1 MGLSKG
7 FAAAVALAVGVLVA
21 GCGSGGESASPAPV
35 EQQATNVAVRAPMA
49 VSTTPANGSEGVSP
63 AGPVQVAVT
72 EGELVSVALTNAE
85 GKQVAGAPSADGTSW
100 VVSEPLGYG
109 KTYTWT
115 GTAVG
120 KDGEEATITGAFTTV
135 TPARQISGSL
145 NVGDDQTYGV
155 AMPVAVEFSA
165 PVADRA
171 SVQKAL
177 KIETSVPTE
186 GAWAWLSDT
195 EVHWRPKAY
204 WTPGTTVEVNANLY
218 GVPHGDGAYGS
229 QDVSVHFTIG
239 RALIAT
245 ADTQTHRFVVTK
257 DGQQLFDFPAS
268 YGLES
273 DPGRV
278 SRSGIHVVISK
289 SPEVSMTNQ
298 RYNYENVKVP
308 WGVQISYNGE
318 YVHGYEGSRY
328 AQGNEN
334 VSHGCAN
341 LAPENA
347 KLYYDEVI
355 PGDPVNVVGSSV
367 ALSEED
373 RTYFDWTLDWNAWL
387 AKGAP

>member
-1 MGLSKG
+1 MALSKG
-7 FAAAVALAVGVLVA
+7 LAAAVALAVGALVA
-21 GCGSGGESASPAPV
+21 GCGGDGSAASPTAV
-35 EQQATNVAVRAPMA
+35 EQQATNVAVQVPMA
-49 VSTTPANGSEGVSP
+49 VRTTPAGGTENVSP
-63 AGPVQVAVT
+63 AGPFKVEVT
-72 EGELVSVALTNAE
+72 EGKLASVALTNAE
-85 GKQVAGAPSADGTSW
+85 GEQVAGTPAADGTSW
-100 VVSEPLGYG
+100 VAGEPLGYG
-109 KTYTWT
+109 KSYTWT
-115 GTAVG
+115 GTAIG
-120 KDGEEATITGAFTTV
+120 NDGAEAPITGAFTTV
-135 TPARQISGSL
+135 TPARQISGST
-145 NVGDDQTYGV
+145 NVGDDQTYGI
-155 AMPVAVEFSA
+155 AMPVAIEFSG
-165 PVADRA
+165 PVADKA

-177 KIETSVPTE
+177 KVETSVPTE

-204 WTPGTTVEVNANLY
+204 WTPGTTVKVHAGLY

-229 QDVSVHFTIG
+229 QDVSVRFTIG
-239 RALIAT
+239 RALVAT
-245 ADTQTHRFVVTK
+245 ADTQAHRFVVTK

-289 SPEVSMTNQ
+289 SEEVSMTNPQ
-298 RYNYENVKVP
+298 YDYENVKVP

-347 KLYYDEVI
+347 KLYFDEVI

-373 RTYFDWTLDWNAWL
+373 RTYYDWTLDWNAWL
-387 AKGAP
+387 AKSAS

>member
-1 MGLSKG
+1 MGLNKG
-7 FAAAVALAVGVLVA
+7 LVAAVALAVGVLVA
-21 GCGSGGESASPAPV
+21 GCGSGGEAVSQTTAEP
-35 EQQATNVAVRAPMA
+35 QAKNVAVQAPMA
-49 VSTTPANGSEGVSP
+49 VSMTPANGSEDVSP
-63 AGPVQVAVT
+63 AGPFKIAVT
-72 EGELVSVALTNAE
+72 EGKLVSVALTNAE
-85 GKQVAGAPSADGTSW
+85 GKQVAGAPAADGTNW
-100 VVSEPLGYG
+100 VAGEPLGFD
-109 KTYTWT
+109 KSYTWT

-120 KDGEEATITGAFTTV
+120 NDGKEAPITGAFKTV
-135 TPARQISGSL
+135 APGRQISGSL
-145 NVGDDQTYGV
+145 NVGDDQTYGI
-155 AMPVAVEFSA
+155 AMPVAIEFSG
-165 PVADRA
+165 PVSDKAG
-171 SVQKAL
+171 VQKAL

-186 GAWAWLSDT
+186 GAWAWLNDT

-204 WTPGTTVEVNANLY
+204 WTPGTTVKVTANLY

-229 QDVSVHFTIG
+229 QDLSVHFTIG

-257 DGQQLFDFPAS
+257 DGQELFDFPSS

-278 SRSGIHVVISK
+278 THSGIHVVISK
-289 SPEVSMTNQ
+289 SAEVSMTNQ
-298 RYNYENVKVP
+298 KYNYENVKVP

-355 PGDPVNVVGSSV
+355 PGDPVNVTGSSV

-373 RTYFDWTLDWNAWL
+373 RTYYDWALDWNAWL
-387 AKGAP
+387 AKSAA

>member
-1 MGLSKG
+1 MGFSKKL
-7 FAAAVALAVGVLVA
+7 AAAVALAVGVLVA
-21 GCGSGGESASPAPV
+21 GCGSGGETASPTTV
-35 EQQATNVAVRAPMA
+35 EQQAKNVAVQAPMA
-49 VSTTPANGSEGVSP
+49 LSMTPANGSEDVSP
-63 AGPVQVAVT
+63 VGPFKVVVA
-72 EGELVSVALTNAE
+72 EGKLVSVALTNAE
-85 GKQVAGAPSADGTSW
+85 GKQVAGAPAADGTSW
-100 VVSEPLGYG
+100 VASEPLGYD
-109 KTYTWT
+109 KSYTWT

-120 KDGEEATITGAFTTV
+120 NDGKEAPITGAFKTV
-135 TPARQISGSL
+135 APAQQISGSL
-145 NVGDDQTYGV
+145 NVGDDQTYGI
-155 AMPVAVEFSA
+155 AMPVAIEFSG
-165 PVADRA
+165 PVTDKA

-195 EVHWRPKAY
+195 QVHWRPKAY
-204 WTPGTTVEVNANLY
+204 WTPGTTVKVNANLY

-257 DGQQLFDFPAS
+257 DGQQLFDFPSS

-278 SRSGIHVVISK
+278 TRSGIHVVISK
-289 SPEVSMTNQ
+289 SAEVSMTN
-298 RYNYENVKVP
+298 RKYNYENVKVP

-347 KLYYDEVI
+347 ELYYNEVI
-355 PGDPVNVVGSSV
+355 PGDPVNVTGSSV

-373 RTYFDWTLDWNAWL
+373 RTYYDWTLDWNAWL
-387 AKGAP
+387 AKSAG

>member
-1 MGLSKG
+1 VGLTKG
-7 FAAAVALAVGVLVA
+7 LAAAVALAVGVLVA
-21 GCGSGGESASPAPV
+21 GCGSGGEAASPTTA
-35 EQQATNVAVRAPMA
+35 EQQAKNVAVQAPMA
-49 VSTTPANGSEGVSP
+49 VSTTPANGSEDVSP
-63 AGPVQVAVT
+63 AGPFKVAVT
-72 EGELVSVALTNAE
+72 EGKLVSVALTNADGE
-85 GKQVAGAPSADGTSW
+85 QVAGAPAADGTSW
-100 VVSEPLGYG
+100 VASEPLGYD

-120 KDGEEATITGAFTTV
+120 NDGKEAPITGAFRTV
-135 TPARQISGSL
+135 APGRQIRGSL

-155 AMPVAVEFSA
+155 AMPVAVEFSG
-165 PVADRA
+165 PVSDKA

-177 KIETSVPTE
+177 KLETSVPTE

-204 WTPGTTVEVNANLY
+204 WTPGTTVKVNANLY

-257 DGQQLFDFPAS
+257 DGQQLFDFPSS

-278 SRSGIHVVISK
+278 TRSGIHVVISK
-289 SPEVSMTNQ
+289 SAEVSMTNPK
-298 RYNYENVKVP
+298 YDYENVKVP

-328 AQGNEN
+328 AQGSEN
-334 VSHGCAN
+334 VSHGCVN

-347 KLYYDEVI
+347 KLYFDEVI
-355 PGDPVNVVGSSV
+355 PGDPVNVTGSSV

-373 RTYFDWTLDWNAWL
+373 RTYYDWTLDWNAWL
-387 AKGAP
+387 AKSAA

>member
-1 MGLSKG
+1 MNKSL
-7 FAAAVALAVGVLVA
+7 AAAVALAVGVLVA
-21 GCGSGGESASPAPV
+21 GCGSGGEAASPTAV
-35 EQQATNVAVRAPMA
+35 EQQAKNVAVQAPMT

-63 AGPVQVAVT
+63 AGPFQVAVT
-72 EGELVSVALTNAE
+72 EGKLVSVALTNAE
-85 GKQVAGAPSADGTSW
+85 GKQVAGAPAADGASW

-120 KDGEEATITGAFTTV
+120 KDGKEAPITGAFTTV
-135 TPARQISGSL
+135 TPTGHISGSF
-145 NVGDDQTYGV
+145 NVGDDQTYGI
-155 AMPVAVEFSA
+155 AMPVAIEFSA
-165 PVADRA
+165 PVTDRA

-204 WTPGTTVEVNANLY
+204 WTPGTTVKVNANLY

-289 SPEVSMTNQ
+289 SAEVSMTNQ

-328 AQGNEN
+328 AQGSEN

-347 KLYYDEVI
+347 KLYFDEVI

-373 RTYFDWTLDWNAWL
+373 RTYYDWTLDWNAWVT
-387 AKGAP
+387 KGAV